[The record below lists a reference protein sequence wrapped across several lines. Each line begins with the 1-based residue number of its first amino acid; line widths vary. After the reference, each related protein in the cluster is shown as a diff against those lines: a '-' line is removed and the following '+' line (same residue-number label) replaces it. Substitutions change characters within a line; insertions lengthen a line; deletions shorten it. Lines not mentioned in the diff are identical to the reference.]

1 LSHNFLKVHSEFGS
15 HRLTMTDKP
24 SEIHDE
30 NSDKEEGKRKKHDGQ
45 LLEEDDQ
52 GVKVAKLTTD
62 HLEANSGYDTDTED
76 ILIQLTKLKNILTY
90 QKERINNLR
99 LENEELKSENADLR
113 SQLNQAETGNGSN
126 DSSYDIED
134 SEEVEKD
141 QIQDNKESSEM

>member
-1 LSHNFLKVHSEFGS
+1 
-15 HRLTMTDKP
+15 
-24 SEIHDE
+24 
-30 NSDKEEGKRKKHDGQ
+30 
-45 LLEEDDQ
+45 
-52 GVKVAKLTTD
+52 
-62 HLEANSGYDTDTED
+62 
-76 ILIQLTKLKNILTY
+76 LIQLNKLKNILTY